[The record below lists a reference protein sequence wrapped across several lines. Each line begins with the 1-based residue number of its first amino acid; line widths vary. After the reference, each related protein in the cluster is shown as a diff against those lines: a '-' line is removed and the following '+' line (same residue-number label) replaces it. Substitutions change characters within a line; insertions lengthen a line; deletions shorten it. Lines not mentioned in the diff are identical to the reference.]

1 MFVLQISDLPVDHR
15 DDNPLV
21 PIEAVDGLHF
31 LLVQTGGF
39 IHLMI
44 FYRIWQINI
53 LFVCIK

>member
-1 MFVLQISDLPVDHR
+1 MLQISDLPVDHR

-21 PIEAVDGLHF
+21 PVEAVDGLHF

-44 FYRIWQINI
+44 FNRILKINI